1 VWERDDSWITLAA
14 RVFGLSE
21 RDLRD
26 KIALGDDSVLLAIFI
41 HVTRRSLRSNN
52 SNSVVLQILSK
63 LDIRNTLP
71 GLQHDFCSL
80 WNEIGLGPWNPGHY
94 AIPGRTLEAIRYLY
108 LALHPGTG
116 PAPTASSEGPFA
128 DFFCSDD
135 PFMWSPHMYPFC
147 EIASHRPDSTPH
159 RPHLSVPLPDA
170 LPPSPTDSGNAASR
184 QAEQVN
190 NVIEPPSSYNPTTTT
205 SQDLSAIPYNF
216 PINSGPPLTFAF
228 PPAADVY
235 DDRDR
240 LRDSHDQ
247 NQTIL
252 MEVFHHRTQSLR
264 LVPSPPDTASNSF
277 EHEGD

>member
-1 VWERDDSWITLAA
+1 MTVGLRLLPEYLA
-14 RVFGLSE
+14 
-21 RDLRD
+21 LRD

-41 HVTRRSLRSNN
+41 HVTHRSLRSEY

-80 WNEIGLGPWNPGHY
+80 WNEIGLGPWNEIAPASWNYEHY
-94 AIPGRTLEAIRYLY
+94 AIPIHTLTMIRYLY
-108 LALHPGTG
+108 AALHPGTG
-116 PAPTASSEGPFA
+116 PAPAAYAEGPFSTYF
-128 DFFCSDD
+128 DPTMWEPSMYLFCK
-135 PFMWSPHMYPFC
+135 
-147 EIASHRPDSTPH
+147 IASHRPDSTPH

-205 SQDLSAIPYNF
+205 SQDLSAIPHNS
-216 PINSGPPLTFAF
+216 PINSSPPLTFAF
-228 PPAADVY
+228 PPAADAY
-235 DDRDR
+235 DDS

-247 NQTIL
+247 NQTIP

-264 LVPSPPDTASNSF
+264 LVPSPPDTASNSS
-277 EHEGD
+277 EHKGN